1 MPALPGDPPRPC
13 PLRLSIGA
21 LLLGAL
27 APAERHRVLDHLDGC
42 PSCRDEL
49 IALAP
54 LPALLRR
61 ARPTGRPDPPR

>member
-1 MPALPGDPPRPC
+1 MMPMPAPPGDSPSPC
-13 PLRLSIGA
+13 PLRVSIGA

-27 APAERHRVLDHLDGC
+27 APAERHRVLDHLDAC
-42 PSCRDEL
+42 PSCREEL

-61 ARPTGRPDPPR
+61 ARPRGPTP